1 MAALSPGKDRGFP
14 RGRLTIAALRWA
26 YRRKG
31 RTMTT
36 HRNHKRRLALLA
48 IAVAACALATASA
61 AQGAY
66 LTLGT
71 GNTSN
76 APPTLS
82 GNTAGPELLVKN
94 SNGTSASAFGLYGLL
109 TATSPT
115 AAAAAVRGYNSSSNA
130 LGYGIW
136 GSQAGA
142 GTGVYGTAATGIGV
156 YGRHLGSTG
165 TGPGVEG
172 RSAAAGAAGVLG
184 YNSAGGPGLQ
194 SIVSS
199 NAIAPL
205 QVNSTHVVPNLH
217 AANSDQ
223 LGGKV
228 PSGYWQL
235 GGNAPGSTAVL
246 GTTDNN
252 ALELKVNGSSVL
264 RLEPNTPS
272 PNVIAG
278 FSGNGN
284 PAASGAFGV
293 VIAGGDRSAAKNS
306 VTDVFG
312 TVSGG
317 SGNVAGDLDGMR
329 TRPRGQR

>member
-115 AAAAAVRGYNSSSNA
+115 AAAAAVRGHNSATN
-130 LGYGIW
+130 GIGW
-136 GSQAGA
+136 GVYGSQAGS
-142 GTGVYGTAATGIGV
+142 GTGVYGYTPYGRGV
-156 YGRHLGSTG
+156 YGLSSSG
-165 TGPGVEG
+165 TGVRGSSTSGV
-172 RSAAAGAAGVLG
+172 GVLG
-184 YNSAGGPGLQ
+184 QHLGP
-194 SIVSS
+194 
-199 NAIAPL
+199 
-205 QVNSTHVVPNLH
+205 
-217 AANSDQ
+217 D
-223 LGGKV
+223 
-228 PSGYWQL
+228 
-235 GGNAPGSTAVL
+235 
-246 GTTDNN
+246 
-252 ALELKVNGSSVL
+252 
-264 RLEPNTPS
+264 R
-272 PNVIAG
+272 
-278 FSGNGN
+278 
-284 PAASGAFGV
+284 
-293 VIAGGDRSAAKNS
+293 DRSRRLRQHEF
-306 VTDVFG
+306 D
-312 TVSGG
+312 
-317 SGNVAGDLDGMR
+317 R
-329 TRPRGQR
+329 R